1 MNLLPLLGLLL
12 TCLSTVVHAEEVTVL
27 HGQLLDENGMA
38 PLPSQDVY
46 SDSVGTKVTT
56 TDANG
61 CFDYPVKPGQTSVH
75 VLPWSRQIVGRS
87 VMIDVQDFK
96 NEVFRIVVER
106 GVVLRVKV
114 VDPAGVA
121 IDGAKVAW
129 VGSGGASGESGH
141 DGIALVGRISR
152 FKTGDLVVSIKGC
165 KDVKKVDLCAASYVT
180 KEIVMVVPDYPKDVP
195 VEKPKF

>member
-1 MNLLPLLGLLL
+1 MKKFALLF
-12 TCLSTVVHAEEVTVL
+12 CLSLLAQAEEVTIL

-38 PLPSQDVY
+38 PLPNQDVF
-46 SDSVGTKVTT
+46 SDAVGTKVTT

-61 CFDYPVKPGQTSVH
+61 CFDYPVKPGQKSVH

-87 VMIDVQDFK
+87 VFIDVNDFK

-114 VDPAGVA
+114 VDDAGGA
-121 IDGAKVAW
+121 IEGAHVGW

-165 KDVKKVDLCAASYVT
+165 KDVTKPDLCAASYVT
-180 KEIVMVVPDYPKDVP
+180 KEIVMVVHDYPKDVP
-195 VEKPKF
+195 VETKTKF